1 MILAV
6 QFSSHRT
13 AEAVLMLAVIA
24 LTGLALGSIKIR
36 GIGLGTAGVL
46 FTGILSG
53 HFGWHIEPAILE
65 FVREFG
71 LILFVFTIGLQLG
84 PGFFAALRQDGLRLN
99 AMAGAI
105 VLLGVATTVLS
116 GWLLKIDFA
125 AMLGL
130 FSGATTNTPSLGA
143 AQQALGTMAQLS
155 ADRAALPSLAYA
167 LAYPGGIAGIIGSL
181 LVLRSVFRI
190 DPEREAAAHRIDQ
203 QRGLQPLERLNLVVE
218 NPNLDGLPI
227 GEVPGRRETAVTI
240 SRIRRAG
247 KSEVRTANDE
257 TILHLGDL
265 ILAVGTRWN
274 LTQFQKVIGRA
285 SDVDLR
291 QVPGAVTD
299 RRVVVTR
306 KEILGKSLEELGL
319 DHLYGVTVTRVTRAD
334 LEISAVPELR
344 IKFGDMLQLVGDL
357 ESLDK
362 ASAAVGNSLKALG
375 ETQFIPMFVGI
386 ALGVLAGLVPIN
398 VPGLPVPVRLGLA
411 GGPLVL
417 AILLGRVGRIG
428 PLVWHMP
435 VNANLAF
442 RELGIVLFLACVG
455 LKAGERFFAT
465 VFTGS
470 GLTWLLTGLCIT
482 MLPILVVGVVARLF
496 FKWNFTT
503 ISGLVA
509 GSMTDPPAL
518 AFAGNIS
525 KSDAPAVAY
534 AAVYPLTML
543 LRILAAQA
551 MALMLCR

>member
-503 ISGLVA
+503 ISGLVV

>member
-482 MLPILVVGVVARLF
+482 MLPTLVVGVVARLF